1 MTSMT
6 DMGDT
11 RPFGDRT
18 AAAILIIGHDPRLQ
32 HSHAEAGTA
41 FFMDY
46 LARPYP
52 GRRSEARKYE
62 LAHALMDYLGDLAGR
77 ELVVESLFVTNL
89 CNAFLERPPV
99 AGTILLPDD
108 YARRGVEQIAEHV
121 TQGKFKLIV
130 PMAHQTF
137 YHLCRLGFVNEDT
150 DLVQRFMQQST
161 PRSTRASQGIYQP
174 STAGAFLSIC
184 GQLFHHQQI
193 PVVPVLHV
201 KQWPLRS
208 TAARYA
214 QPMQRAGELIR
225 EILSVASS

>member
-1 MTSMT
+1 MRETN
-6 DMGDT
+6 
-11 RPFGDRT
+11 PYGDRDIAT
-18 AAAILIIGHDPRLQ
+18 ILVIGHDPRLQ
-32 HSHAEAGTA
+32 HSSAEAGTA
-41 FFMDY
+41 FYMDY

-62 LAHALMDYLGDLAGR
+62 LAQAVLKYLGDLAGR
-77 ELVVESLFVTNL
+77 DLPLDSLFVTNL

-99 AGTILLPDD
+99 AGTILIPDD
-108 YARRGVEQIAEHV
+108 HARRGVEQIADHV
-121 TQGKFKLIV
+121 THGKFKLIV

-161 PRSTRASQGIYQP
+161 PRSTPASQGIYQP
-174 STAGAFLSIC
+174 STSGAFLSIC
-184 GQLFHHQQI
+184 GQLFHHRQI

-201 KQWPLRS
+201 KQWLLRS

-225 EILSVASS
+225 EILSAASS